1 MRIIFNSHFGK
12 SIIYFNIN
20 SMKHF
25 FSVNLFV
32 IFSIVLVGCVSKKQ
46 FLAEQTAKN
55 KANVA
60 LADSRK
66 QNQVLAKEKT
76 DLTADLENL
85 NKEKASLTTDIA
97 SLKTQLKDGETRLAS
112 TKKNADMTTEEL
124 RRKLNEKEVELANK
138 EKALAER
145 EKMVV
150 DLRNAIAKKEEAL
163 QGLLDKVNKSLVGF
177 NPDDLTVE
185 KKNGKIYVSLSEK
198 LLFTSGSA
206 TVQKEGKEA
215 LGKVAEVL
223 NKNTEIDVMIE
234 GHTDNVP
241 IKTAVFKDNWD
252 LSVIRA
258 TSIVR
263 IMTEDYGVNAQRVT
277 PAGRGE
283 FNPVMENDSK
293 ENKAKNRRVEI
304 ILSPKLDELL
314 KIVGGN

>member
-1 MRIIFNSHFGK
+1 
-12 SIIYFNIN
+12 
-20 SMKHF
+20 MKHF
-25 FSVNLFV
+25 FKITFALLFA
-32 IFSIVLVGCVSKKQ
+32 FLLTSCVSKKL

-66 QNQVLAKEKT
+66 LNQELNSENKK
-76 DLTADLENL
+76 LTSELENL
-85 NKEKASLTTDIA
+85 RKEKSDIEKDIA
-97 SLKTQLKDGETRLAS
+97 SLKTELKETETRLEN
-112 TKKNADMTTEEL
+112 TKKNANTTTEEL
-124 RRKLNEKEVELANK
+124 RKQLNEKEIELAAK

-145 EKMVV
+145 EKTVV
-150 DLRNAIAKKEEAL
+150 DLRNAIAKKEAAL
-163 QGLLDKVNKSLVGF
+163 QSLLDKVNKSLTGF
-177 NPDDLTVE
+177 NPEDLSVV

-206 TVQKEGKEA
+206 KVGKEGIEA

-263 IMTEDYGVNAQRVT
+263 ILTEDYAVSAQRVT

-283 FNPVMENDSK
+283 FNPLVENDTK

-314 KIVGGN
+314 KIVGGEE